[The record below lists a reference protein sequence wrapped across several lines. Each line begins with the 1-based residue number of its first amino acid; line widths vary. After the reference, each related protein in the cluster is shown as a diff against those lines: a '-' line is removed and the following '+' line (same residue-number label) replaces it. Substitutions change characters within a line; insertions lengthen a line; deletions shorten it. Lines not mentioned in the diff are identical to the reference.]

1 MTKEELKEALNYVS
15 ASREN
20 RSKMASKI
28 EGDPKLIPILIEI
41 IKDDIDPISCKAA
54 WVLESLVK
62 INLHYILIHITAFI
76 DSLKYI
82 SLESSVRPASKICQL
97 LVINE
102 FSEKSIKSIQKLTK
116 NHLNDITEAAFDWLI
131 GDYKVAPKAYS
142 MTTLLLIGR
151 RIKWIHPELQQI
163 LEQNYESGSA
173 AYKARARMTL
183 KVLEK
188 SSSFNNL
195 R

>member
-1 MTKEELKEALNYVS
+1 MTKKELYEALNYIG
-15 ASREN
+15 ASRDN
-20 RSKMASKI
+20 RYRMAIKI
-28 EGDPKLIPILIEI
+28 EENPNQIPILIEI
-41 IKDDIDPISCKAA
+41 IKDEIDPISCKAA
-54 WVLESLVK
+54 WVLEYVAKNNLQLILLN
-62 INLHYILIHITAFI
+62 INAFV
-76 DSLKYI
+76 DVLKHI
-82 SLESSVRPASKICQL
+82 SLESSVRPVSKICQL
-97 LVINE
+97 LILSE
-102 FSEKSIKSIQKLTK
+102 FSKKSIKSIQKLTT

-131 GDYKVAPKAYS
+131 GNYKVAPKAYS

-151 RIKWIHPELQQI
+151 RIEWIHPELQQI
-163 LEQNYESGSA
+163 LKQNYESGSA

>member
-1 MTKEELKEALNYVS
+1 MTKEELYEALNYVS

-20 RSKMASKI
+20 RTKMASKI
-28 EGDPKLIPILIEI
+28 EGNLHLIPILIEI
-41 IKDDIDPISCKAA
+41 IKEDKDPISCKAG
-54 WVLESLVK
+54 WVLESIAKV
-62 INLHYILIHITAFI
+62 NLHYILIHIDVFTE
-76 DSLKYI
+76 SLTHI

-102 FSEKSIKSIQKLTK
+102 FSKKPEKPKQNLTT
-116 NHLNDITEAAFDWLI
+116 NHLNFITEAAFDWLI
-131 GDYKVAPKAYS
+131 GNYKVAPKAYS

-163 LEQNYESGSA
+163 LKQNYESGSA

-188 SSSFNNL
+188 KQ
-195 R
+195 RI

>member
-1 MTKEELKEALNYVS
+1 MNKEELYEALNYVS

-20 RSKMASKI
+20 RIKMASKI
-28 EGDPKLIPILIEI
+28 EDNPHLIPILIEI
-41 IKDDIDPISCKAA
+41 IKNDIDPISCKAG
-54 WVLESLVK
+54 WVLESIAK
-62 INLHYILIHITAFI
+62 INLIPIVTNLDVFI
-76 DSLKYI
+76 DSLKHI

-102 FSEKSIKSIQKLTK
+102 FSKKPEKLKQKLTT
-116 NHLNDITEAAFDWLI
+116 NHLNTITEAAFDWLI

-151 RIKWIHPELQQI
+151 KISWLHPELHQI
-163 LEQNYESGSA
+163 LKQNYESGSA

-188 SSSFNNL
+188 K
-195 R
+195 